1 MNAKNISKNDLNH
14 MVNMLEDVK
23 RIIKEHKDLFIDIS
37 EFEPKYIEESFNNLE
52 FITGKL
58 GGIISELLRHN
69 I

>member
-23 RIIKEHKDLFIDIS
+23 RIIKEHKDLVIDIS
-37 EFEPKYIEESFNNLE
+37 EFEPKYIKESFNNLE

-58 GGIISELLRHN
+58 GSIISELLRHN

>member
-1 MNAKNISKNDLNH
+1 MNAKNISKNDLIH

-23 RIIKEHKDLFIDIS
+23 RIIKEHKDPVIDIS

-58 GGIISELLRHN
+58 GSIIDELLRHN